1 MISLLRLFSLR
12 YFRDHKLRTLLA
24 FSAISLGVA
33 LFVSSYV
40 TNVSVVASIE
50 QTKRDL
56 AGKAE
61 WQVTRGRSLGV
72 EETLL
77 EKIRTIPNVI
87 AAPVIQA
94 SVPLMK
100 PHGETLLILG
110 IEFLNDSLLR
120 LYKIQGGLDAKTVLT
135 MSFVPNGILIADSF
149 AARNGLKVGS
159 PITVETNR
167 GTQTLRVTGLLED
180 AGPVRT
186 LSGRFGVMELHTAQR
201 LFRRPGLVD
210 RIEVAGASRAQLEAA
225 CPGFEVESI
234 VALSS
239 MVQDALSRVQALVI
253 VSVIALL
260 VGLFIIY
267 NTVQVS
273 IVERVKD
280 IGIIRALGA
289 TRSQV
294 LSLLLLEWM
303 VLGLLGSVMGVVLGY
318 LLARQ
323 MLGVTARAVNALIP
337 LVTLTQTTFPPL
349 AVVSALIVGIGTT
362 LVGAYGPA
370 WHALGI
376 PAIEAVRPHTYRLAK
391 SYWLLF
397 VRGLVMTV
405 VGVALVS
412 QILRYPYAGLASV
425 GLIFWG
431 VAMML
436 PQLVIKLAHAVRELF
451 RKLSSVEGFLAAD
464 NMVKFPQR
472 TALTIVTL
480 GGALGMMV
488 ATAALVDGL
497 RIASTR
503 WLVQAFPFDFA
514 ITSNNLMS
522 SLYSQHTVPRALVDQ
537 VRKVDGV
544 TSACAFRTAF
554 SDYHDKDILV
564 MGIETVPYVEMQHQK
579 RIGRWARPF
588 AQPENLSKLRSGQGL
603 FVSENLAYFFNL
615 RAGDRITLKTPSGPH
630 SAVILQTLED
640 YSWPHGVVIMDFDVW
655 TNLWKDD
662 DITYIG
668 IGVQRGVSTELLRER
683 IEATLKGLSSVYLY
697 TMEEIRRIGREIL
710 DQTVAVANIQVL
722 IAIFIGSLGIV
733 NTLLISVLQ
742 RSREIGLLRAVGM
755 TRGQVARTVVLEG
768 ILMALVGSMVGLAE
782 GLLGGW
788 VPVRYFE
795 LSITGYL
802 TPIVVPWGHAVVAL
816 VIAVSVGIVASL
828 VPARRAASL
837 DILDAIGY
845 E

>member
-1 MISLLRLFSLR
+1 MIALLRLFSLR
-12 YFRDHKLRTLLA
+12 YFRNHKLRTLLA
-24 FSAISLGVA
+24 FSAIALGVA

-50 QTKRDL
+50 QTKKDL

-61 WQVTRGRSLGV
+61 WQVTRGHSLGV

-77 EKIRTIPNVI
+77 KKVRTIPNVI

-94 SVPLMK
+94 SAPLVK
-100 PHGETLLILG
+100 PRGETLLILG

-120 LYKIQGGLDAKTVLT
+120 LYKIKGRLDAKTVLS
-135 MSFVPNGILIADSF
+135 MSFVPNGILIANSF
-149 AARNGLKVGS
+149 AERNGLKVGS
-159 PITVETNR
+159 PITIETNR
-167 GTQTLRVTGLLED
+167 GPQILRVTGLLED
-180 AGPVRT
+180 AGPARA
-186 LSGRFGVMELHTAQR
+186 LSGRFGVMELHLAQR
-201 LFRRPGLVD
+201 LFRRSGVVD
-210 RIEVAGASRAQLEAA
+210 RIEVAGASRAQLEQA

-253 VSVIALL
+253 VNVIALL
-260 VGLFIIY
+260 VGLFIIH
-267 NTVQVS
+267 NTAQVS

-280 IGIIRALGA
+280 IGMIRAIGA
-289 TRSQV
+289 TWSQI

-303 VLGLLGSVMGVVLGY
+303 VLGLLGSVVGIVLGY
-318 LLARQ
+318 LLARE
-323 MLGVTARAVNALIP
+323 MLGVTASAVNALIP
-337 LVTLTQTTFPPL
+337 LVSLTRTTFPPL
-349 AVVSALIVGIGTT
+349 AAVAALILGIGTT
-362 LVGAYGPA
+362 LAGAYGPA

-397 VRGLVMTV
+397 VRGLV
-405 VGVALVS
+405 VALVGMALVAL
-412 QILRYPYAGLASV
+412 ILRYPYAGLASV

-431 VAMML
+431 VALML

-488 ATAALVDGL
+488 ATASLVDGL
-497 RIASTR
+497 RVASTR

-514 ITSNNLMS
+514 VTSSSLVS
-522 SLYSQHTVPRALVDQ
+522 SLYSQHTVPRSLVDQ
-537 VRKVDGV
+537 VRKVEGV

-554 SDYHDKDILV
+554 SDHHGKDILV
-564 MGIETVPYVEMQHQK
+564 MGIETVPYLEMHLQK
-579 RIGRWARPF
+579 GMSRWAQPF
-588 AQPENLSKLRSGQGL
+588 ARPENLSKLRSGEGV
-603 FVSENLAYFFNL
+603 FVSDNLAYFFNL
-615 RAGDRITLKTPSGPH
+615 RAGDTITFKTPSGPH

-640 YSWPHGVVIMDFDVW
+640 YSWPHGVVILDFDVW

-668 IGVQRGVSTELLRER
+668 ISVRPGVPTDVLRAR
-683 IEATLKGLSSVYLY
+683 IEATLKGLFSVYLY
-697 TMEEIRRIGREIL
+697 TMEEVRRIGREIL

-755 TRGQVARTVVLEG
+755 TRGQVAGTVVLEG
-768 ILMALVGSMVGLAE
+768 VLTAVVGSLVGLAE
-782 GLLGGW
+782 GLFGGW

-795 LSITGYL
+795 LGVTGYL
-802 TPIVVPWGHAVVAL
+802 TPIVVPWEHTIVAL
-816 VIAVSVGIVASL
+816 VIAVAVGVVSSL
-828 VPARRAASL
+828 VPAWRAARL